1 MLFLLLNIPLF
12 YLYRSR
18 KDVFELKTLFAIWG
32 VYLVFGIV
40 LYLEFQNSYLKINYQ
55 YQTLKGIAVPLVF
68 LMIAFKILTVNNFKS
83 NYSTRRFLLM
93 VLIAMTYS
101 SFIKFTSQHFLDR
114 NETTQLFSSNG
125 FDLVNY
131 IIICFWAPFTEELFF
146 RGYLFEKI
154 NSASV
159 FLFVSTL
166 SFGSLH
172 LFFYPMSSM
181 FWLLVLGVALGAVR
195 VIFKNLYSSMVFHSI
210 YNIIVSSNFIN

>member
-1 MLFLLLNIPLF
+1 MLFLLLNIPLL
-12 YLYRSR
+12 YLCHSR

-40 LYLEFQNSYLKINYQ
+40 FFLEFQNSYLKINYQ

-68 LMIAFKILTVNNFKS
+68 LTIAFKILTVNNFKS
-83 NYSTRRFLLM
+83 NYSTERFLLM

-101 SFIKFTSQHFLDR
+101 SLIKFTSQHFNR
-114 NETTQLFSSNG
+114 NETTHLFSSTG

-131 IIICFWAPFTEELFF
+131 IVICFWAPFTEELFF

-154 NSASV
+154 NSTSV

-166 SFGSLH
+166 SFGSIH
-172 LFFYPMSSM
+172 LFFYPMSSIL
-181 FWLLVLGVALGAVR
+181 WLLLLGVALGAVR
-195 VIFKNLYSSMVFHSI
+195 LIFKNLYSSIVFHSI